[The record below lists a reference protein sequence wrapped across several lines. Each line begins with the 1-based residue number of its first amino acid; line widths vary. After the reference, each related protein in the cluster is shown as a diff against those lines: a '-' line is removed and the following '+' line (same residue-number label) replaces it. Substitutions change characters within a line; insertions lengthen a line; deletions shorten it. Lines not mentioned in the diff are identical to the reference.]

1 MTGLP
6 TRILPQS
13 MPIADGSDGSPLYMK
28 YDWYLWLYS
37 VSSQVFSTGDQ
48 PAQTIEV
55 GASPFIFQAP
65 SNGTVSI
72 TGGAVE
78 NVTIV
83 RQGINV
89 PTGIGAYQFMN
100 DEKGSGGN
108 PGFAAGV
115 DFVDGTTTALTLSK
129 DYITSASV
137 WVSFDGTVQGANTY
151 TLTGTVLT
159 FNAPIPVGTV
169 NVFVKGAIGSG
180 TSGGLVPLRAGDGVE
195 ITYTIAPTVIFLP
208 A

>member
-89 PTGIGAYQFMN
+89 PTGIGASNFLT
-100 DEKGSGGN
+100 DEGQRGQPRIRRGRGLCRRHDDR
-108 PGFAAGV
+108 PDAF
-115 DFVDGTTTALTLSK
+115 
-129 DYITSASV
+129 
-137 WVSFDGTVQGANTY
+137 QG
-151 TLTGTVLT
+151 LHHLGQRV
-159 FNAPIPVGTV
+159 
-169 NVFVKGAIGSG
+169 
-180 TSGGLVPLRAGDGVE
+180 GLV
-195 ITYTIAPTVIFLP
+195 
-208 A
+208 